1 MSQKTVKWKNQDRN
15 PKSVFQ
21 KVIDKINM
29 PVTNLIK
36 KETLEIRKIKNYKEK
51 ITTTENLKS

>member
-15 PKSVFQ
+15 SKSVFQ

-36 KETLEIRKIKNYKEK
+36 KETSEIRKIKNYKEK